1 MKVKFPVKDNI
12 MDKENMFLLPKDC
25 NMKVVFLMESNMEEG
40 N

>member
-12 MDKENMFLLPKDC
+12 MDKENIFLPTRDYS
-25 NMKVVFLMESNMEEG
+25 MKVDFLMENNMEED